1 MGKKQSAPEDTTGKQ
16 MTKAA
21 KRAKIAAI
29 ESREYS
35 EKAGRK
41 AFRSAQ
47 GIVKQIGTAT
57 GKSPAEY
64 ATEAEKQYTS
74 IVPAVRQEF
83 EQKLA
88 AFNPEQQLRPY
99 STTAQ
104 AGLRES
110 ANVMGQRVASDVERF
125 GGMIAEGATAAG
137 EELSRFSRQAARQ
150 QAQAFRT
157 FEESARGATELG
169 AQTAFAMSRGLSN
182 LYNPEYQELMEGARS
197 GASTRKSS
205 LLDEIRAKS
214 LYNV

>member
-1 MGKKQSAPEDTTGKQ
+1 MGKKQAPEDRTGEQISKA
-16 MTKAA
+16 TKKA
-21 KRAKIAAI
+21 REAAI
-29 ESREYS
+29 RSRKYASRERGRAFESAKGLVS
-35 EKAGRK
+35 EIK
-41 AFRSAQ
+41 
-47 GIVKQIGTAT
+47 TAT
-57 GKSPAEY
+57 GKSPEAY
-64 ATEAEKQYTS
+64 AAEAEQQYTS

-99 STTAQ
+99 SETART
-104 AGLRES
+104 GIRES
-110 ANVMGQRVASDVERF
+110 ADVMGQRVTGDVERF
-125 GGMIAEGATAAG
+125 GGMIAEGTTAAG

-169 AQTAFAMSRGLSN
+169 AQTAFAMTRGLSN